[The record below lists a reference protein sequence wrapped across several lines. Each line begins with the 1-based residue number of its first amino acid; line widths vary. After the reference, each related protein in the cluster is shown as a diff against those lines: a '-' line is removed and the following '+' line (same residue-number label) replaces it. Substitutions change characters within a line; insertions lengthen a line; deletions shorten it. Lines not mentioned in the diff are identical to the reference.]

1 MQRLPVKLAM
11 ALLCATGVCSAGAA
25 PARADPASGPAQVAT
40 HGFTDVTGAVGLHYD
55 AGTGDDDAPM
65 LHGMGYENGGLAFG
79 DIDNDGRFELYVAHG
94 QNGSGR
100 LFAFNG
106 RRFAPLANNRG
117 IRPARMDRAG
127 YFIDLDHDG
136 WQDFVSIQSRRV
148 QLFRN
153 DGAGR
158 FREAT
163 QQFGLRIGRDAH
175 SMAAADYDGD
185 GDLDLLFAHWDNT
198 WSGTPTHYLWRNNA
212 RGRYEDVSRILPI
225 RPVKRR
231 FVKFAKEYSFTPTF
245 ADIDADGDPDILLA
259 GDFRSS
265 QVLRNDAGLRFV
277 DTGGAVIDDDNGMGA
292 AVADYDRDGD
302 LDWFV
307 SSIHDADNRTELG
320 GTGNRLYRNIDGHG
334 GVRGRHRVGGRADRG
349 VGVGRVFRR
358 LRQRRP
364 RGSVRHQRLVR
375 RIAPR
380 KAPARPRTRASLEPT
395 PRACSCP
402 TATARSPSAH
412 RRSASATRARAA
424 ASSAPTTT
432 RTAGSTS
439 VVRQPRRRPDR
450 LPQCVYHRQSVARG

>member
-1 MQRLPVKLAM
+1 MSR
-11 ALLCATGVCSAGAA
+11 TDRTAA
-25 PARADPASGPAQVAT
+25 
-40 HGFTDVTGAVGLHYD
+40 
-55 AGTGDDDAPM
+55 
-65 LHGMGYENGGLAFG
+65 
-79 DIDNDGRFELYVAHG
+79 
-94 QNGSGR
+94 GR
-100 LFAFNG
+100 LFAFDG
-106 RRFAPLANNRG
+106 HRFVHLADNRG

-136 WQDFVSIQSRRV
+136 WQDFVSVQSRQV

-153 DGAGR
+153 DGTGH

-198 WSGTPTHYLWRNNA
+198 WSGKPTHYLWRNNG

-265 QVLRNDAGLRFV
+265 QVLRNDAALRFV

-320 GTGNRLYRNIDGHG
+320 GTGNRLYRNIDGSGVFEDATESAGVRIAGWGWGACFADFDNDGHADLFVTNGWFDKSLHASAGRASDPGEFGADPSRLFMSDGDGTFTERASALGIGHTGQGRGVVCTDYDADG
-334 GVRGRHRVGGRADRG
+334 GVDIFVANHGAAPTVYRNVFTTDNHWLTVDLAGRHDNPRAIGARVTVHTPSGHQVQEVRLGTAYLSQAPPTLHFGLGRDARGERHRGGVAGTRQADRAG
-349 VGVGRVFRR
+349 WRMSR
-358 LRQRRP
+358 
-364 RGSVRHQRLVR
+364 
-375 RIAPR
+375 
-380 KAPARPRTRASLEPT
+380 
-395 PRACSCP
+395 P
-402 TATARSPSAH
+402 TAT
-412 RRSASATRARAA
+412 
-424 ASSAPTTT
+424 
-432 RTAGSTS
+432 
-439 VVRQPRRRPDR
+439 
-450 LPQCVYHRQSVARG
+450 